1 MNRASAAAFRAWLA
15 ESAEAAASEPST
27 DDSGGEDGA
36 GKDGAPD
43 ATVTDDVDF
52 PIPAPDGLVLDALVD
67 AGIDMAGG
75 GQRQL
80 HYGTDDF
87 DRLVTYYDE
96 WTGQNGD
103 WAKNEVDGTIVFQD
117 VGGEFIRAITITPD
131 HDPGAQ
137 ADGPVTFLLLVTN
150 E

>member
-1 MNRASAAAFRAWLA
+1 MVALGTLTACGGDDSSSELA
-15 ESAEAAASEPST
+15 EAGASESE
-27 DDSGGEDGA
+27 DDDGGA
-36 GKDGAPD
+36 D
-43 ATVTDDVDF
+43 ATGTDDVDF

-67 AGIDMAGG
+67 AGIDMGGG

-80 HYGTDDF
+80 FYGTDDF
-87 DRLVTYYDE
+87 DRLVAYYDE

-103 WAKNEVDGTIVFQD
+103 WAKNEVDGTVVFQD
-117 VGGEFIRAITITPD
+117 VGGEFIRAVTITPD